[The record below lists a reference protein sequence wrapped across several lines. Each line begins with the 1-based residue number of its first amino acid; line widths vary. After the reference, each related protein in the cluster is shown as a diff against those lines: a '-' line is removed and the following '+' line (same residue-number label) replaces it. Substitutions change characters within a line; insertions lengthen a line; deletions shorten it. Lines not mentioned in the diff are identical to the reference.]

1 MEIKIFRKKSNKLP
15 IINSIFIYWNEY
27 NDLFYNRI
35 MKFDGAVYDKKN
47 RAIELSD
54 IWLNDVIKAC
64 ENYGNVNVI
73 DNVTNQ
79 TQSNV
84 DIPKNYHFKIKP
96 YNHQLQG
103 IKFGLNHDKWL
114 LLDDQGLGKTAQII
128 ELVDILKIK
137 HCLII
142 CGVNSLKYNW
152 VNEIAKFSNLTCNVL
167 DEGVSK
173 TGKFI
178 KLSVND
184 SIAKLKSNIKETF
197 VIINREK
204 LAGKDFLKSFNS
216 SKTKF
221 DMIVVDECHKFKNP
235 SSKSGKVLLKLEAPH
250 MIALSGTMIMN
261 APEDSYVPLKWT
273 KQITSNFSQFKSFYN
288 IYGGF
293 ANKEVVGHKNLELL
307 QNLIESC
314 SLRRMK
320 SDALDLPPKNFI
332 DEYVEL
338 LPEQKRL
345 YAEVKK
351 GILDELNKIDVPKI
365 GFTQELSLCIRL
377 RQITACPSML
387 STEISESAKI
397 ERAKDIVEQAIN
409 QKDKIVIFSTFK
421 QTVYRLA
428 DELKQYGVV
437 VATGDQNDIEIDE
450 AKNRFNDKDIN
461 VFIAT
466 WQKMGTGH
474 TLTQASYMIFIDTP
488 WTQADIN
495 QISDRIY
502 RIGQTKPCFIY
513 TLIAKDTY
521 DERVKRITEYKG
533 KLSDYLI
540 DKKELYEFLN

>member
-27 NDLFYNRI
+27 NDLCYNRI

-216 SKTKF
+216 
-221 DMIVVDECHKFKNP
+221 
-235 SSKSGKVLLKLEAPH
+235 
-250 MIALSGTMIMN
+250 
-261 APEDSYVPLKWT
+261 
-273 KQITSNFSQFKSFYN
+273 
-288 IYGGF
+288 
-293 ANKEVVGHKNLELL
+293 
-307 QNLIESC
+307 
-314 SLRRMK
+314 
-320 SDALDLPPKNFI
+320 
-332 DEYVEL
+332 
-338 LPEQKRL
+338 
-345 YAEVKK
+345 
-351 GILDELNKIDVPKI
+351 
-365 GFTQELSLCIRL
+365 
-377 RQITACPSML
+377 
-387 STEISESAKI
+387 
-397 ERAKDIVEQAIN
+397 
-409 QKDKIVIFSTFK
+409 
-421 QTVYRLA
+421 
-428 DELKQYGVV
+428 
-437 VATGDQNDIEIDE
+437 
-450 AKNRFNDKDIN
+450 
-461 VFIAT
+461 
-466 WQKMGTGH
+466 
-474 TLTQASYMIFIDTP
+474 
-488 WTQADIN
+488 
-495 QISDRIY
+495 
-502 RIGQTKPCFIY
+502 
-513 TLIAKDTY
+513 
-521 DERVKRITEYKG
+521 
-533 KLSDYLI
+533 
-540 DKKELYEFLN
+540 